1 MELQYTERQ
10 LGWYRNFEVTDSE
23 VIVTTRKGENH
34 IPLEALSG
42 VVKEKRTQA
51 ASWWPGVFV
60 LAVALPA
67 LVGFLVFDLE
77 LEYAYLPIISSL
89 FVGFLW
95 VMIPKKFY
103 LFIDQEG
110 RVAISVGKIGNES
123 VKCQNFVRQFQD
135 YLKDLNEH
143 SFEPAASGNA
153 GKPLA

>member
-34 IPLEALSG
+34 IPLEVLSG

-95 VMIPKKFY
+95 VMIPK
-103 LFIDQEG
+103 
-110 RVAISVGKIGNES
+110 
-123 VKCQNFVRQFQD
+123 
-135 YLKDLNEH
+135 
-143 SFEPAASGNA
+143 
-153 GKPLA
+153 